1 MCGVFIILGIYAIIS
16 VWPQLVVSQFS
27 AIRLDTYVEFLI
39 FAHQVPYV
47 AEQSHAY
54 GTSPSETVNP

>member
-1 MCGVFIILGIYAIIS
+1 MWSIHNLRNLGDYLSVAAIS
-16 VWPQLVVSQFS
+16 GF
-27 AIRLDTYVEFLI
+27 AIEYYRLDTYVEFLI
-39 FAHQVPYV
+39 LSHQVPYV

>member
-1 MCGVFIILGIYAIIS
+1 MIIS
-16 VWPQLVVSQFS
+16 VWPQLVVSQLS
-27 AIRLDTYVEFLI
+27 TIRLDTDVEFLI
-39 FAHQVPYV
+39 LSHQVPYV

>member
-1 MCGVFIILGIYAIIS
+1 MWSIHNLRNLGDYLS
-16 VWPQLVVSQFS
+16 VATIKQLST
-27 AIRLDTYVEFLI
+27 IRLDIYVEFLI
-39 FAHQVPYV
+39 LSHQVPYV